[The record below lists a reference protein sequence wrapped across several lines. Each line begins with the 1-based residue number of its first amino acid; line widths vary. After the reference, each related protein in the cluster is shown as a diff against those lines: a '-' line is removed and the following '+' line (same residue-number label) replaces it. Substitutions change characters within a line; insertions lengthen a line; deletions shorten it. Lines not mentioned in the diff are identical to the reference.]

1 MRPTLRFIA
10 ARALLRLI
18 LGSLFRVELVG
29 LERLPAGPH
38 ILACN
43 HLSWVDPFLLLAYLP
58 ASPRIHYLGRAPPSS
73 TGPSSA
79 GSCAS

>member
-29 LERLPAGPH
+29 LQRLPAGPT
-38 ILACN
+38 
-43 HLSWVDPFLLLAYLP
+43 SSP
-58 ASPRIHYLGRAPPSS
+58 ATI
-73 TGPSSA
+73 
-79 GSCAS
+79 